1 KKGSLN
7 HNGSISFIL
16 FYCAKVWKITA
27 LFFRLHMLV
36 RNFYNISDGNA
47 LHFQLQTI
55 AVKEGAYKV
64 VSRAKQQIFGR
75 ADLLHGSLIK
85 QAKPIAHL
93 ECFEDIV
100 RYEHNGFINFLKN

>member
-1 KKGSLN
+1 
-7 HNGSISFIL
+7 
-16 FYCAKVWKITA
+16 
-27 LFFRLHMLV
+27 MLV

-55 AVKEGAYKV
+55 AVKERAYKV

-100 RYEHNGFINFLKN
+100 RYEHNGFINLLKNKTNFLANFSFGDGIECAKWFIH